1 MLSIA
6 QKADILRKAGIAQ
19 VPPPPAAAEASADD
33 DWERAIDALYAEY
46 TAARAARSLR
56 EAEAARQQE
65 MLRRMAWTTAT
76 H

>member
-6 QKADILRKAGIAQ
+6 QKADILRKAGVAQ
-19 VPPPPAAAEASADD
+19 VPPPPAASAAAPE
-33 DWERAIDALYAEY
+33 WERAVEALYAEY

>member
-19 VPPPPAAAEASADD
+19 VPPPPAAGAPADD

>member
-1 MLSIA
+1 MLSIV

-19 VPPPPAAAEASADD
+19 VPSPPASGTLAAGE
-33 DWERAIDALYAEY
+33 WERAVETLYTEY
-46 TAARAARSLR
+46 SAARAARSLR

-65 MLRRMAWTTAT
+65 MLRRMAWTGAT